1 MTTILLLGMDAPLL
15 EGLAQT
21 LAAVGHRP
29 RIATNTSEAAE
40 LAAAEPPLVA
50 VVERELGLAHADV
63 LRLPLSPGG
72 AYVFYRVSPD
82 PVAPLPPNI
91 QRVVLADLALPLER
105 NRLVALVQHVAE
117 RVAATGR
124 GTRNTPPEHPAITE
138 R

>member
-29 RIATNTSEAAE
+29 RIATNTSEAAD
-40 LAAAEPPLVA
+40 LAAAEPPLLA
-50 VVERELGLAHADV
+50 VVERELALAHADV

-124 GTRNTPPEHPAITE
+124 GSRNTPPEHRAITE

>member
-21 LAAVGHRP
+21 LAAIGHRP
-29 RIATNTSEAAE
+29 RIATSPTEAADV
-40 LAAAEPPLVA
+40 AATDPPLLA
-50 VVERELGLAHADV
+50 VVERELALGHPDV
-63 LRLPLSPGG
+63 LRLPLAPGG

-82 PVAPLPPNI
+82 PVTPLPPNI

-117 RVAATGR
+117 RMAATGR
-124 GTRNTPPEHPAITE
+124 GTRNTPPEHRANSE